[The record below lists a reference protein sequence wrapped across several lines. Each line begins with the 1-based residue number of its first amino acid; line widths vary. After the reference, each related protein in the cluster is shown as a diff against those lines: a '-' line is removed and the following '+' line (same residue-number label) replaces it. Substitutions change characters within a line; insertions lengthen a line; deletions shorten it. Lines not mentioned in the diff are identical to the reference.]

1 MEFQIFSR
9 DGCNKIIADTPDD
22 NLPAIQFFEKHGYGN
37 RIPQAFLWMT
47 MSEKSGPSVPP
58 ENLSKG
64 VKALEKEVEKHS
76 EVDVSTQRD
85 MQEVKDGEAQATML
99 GGSEETRKLREEVRD
114 RIVVRLMEVQVRN
127 LHLLYHSHLKS

>member
-64 VKALEKEVEKHS
+64 VKALEKEVE
-76 EVDVSTQRD
+76 
-85 MQEVKDGEAQATML
+85 
-99 GGSEETRKLREEVRD
+99 TRKLREEVRD